1 MQGCLL
7 VLPAQ
12 SSRSKTLLLNRVNK
26 ANNNS
31 NNNRCF
37 SINSSFNNSYNNSI
51 DTISSSSSSNNS
63 SINNNSSNNIFNN
76 NNLTNK
82 RSFPSMQFSNSNS
95 NMGNNFSVLNILRA
109 QRSNNSKIPGSKYVI
124 GFFGPF
130 FPLVNRF

>member
-26 ANNNS
+26 ANKNS

-51 DTISSSSSSNNS
+51 DTISSSNNS
-63 SINNNSSNNIFNN
+63 SINNNSNNNIFNN

-95 NMGNNFSVLNILRA
+95 NMGNNFNVLNILRA
-109 QRSNNSKIPGSKYVI
+109 QRSNNSKIPESRYVI